1 MNPTIIHYLKAGY
14 PGLYILSPEEIRVE
28 AHLRDIAKELEFGLY
43 AWSLTEG
50 LVDTS
55 DGQGTDVP
63 DPITLISRIEEL
75 PDNTLIAIRD
85 LHLFFDAPDPILVRG
100 LKDVLR
106 HAKAHGKVLI
116 LIGCRHVVPPELAR
130 EIVLHEFTL
139 PTRIDLLQIADAICE
154 ASGIEQPERETRNQ
168 LADAASGLTSIE
180 AENAFALSIVIQRSL
195 DPDQVARQKAQ
206 EIAKSGLLEIV
217 ETPAS
222 LDDIGGLATLK
233 QWLIQRRLAFSQEA
247 RDYGLP
253 YPKGLLITGIPGTGK
268 SMMAK
273 ATAGAFGRPLL
284 RLDTG
289 RLYGGLVGQSEAN
302 LRSVIQTCEAI
313 APCVLWIDEI
323 EKAFAG
329 SKSSGRTDG
338 GTSARLFG
346 NLLSWMQEKEQPV
359 FIVATA
365 NDVTQLPPELLRKG
379 RFDELFYVD
388 LPSSKERESIWAI
401 QIEKHGRK
409 PEAFDLPKLSRQT
422 SGWTGSEIEQAFI
435 EGLFEAFNQ
444 NTEPSGESLQKI
456 IKRLVPLSQLMAE
469 KIKTLQTW
477 AKGRARPASSDPI
490 EGAVGVDHSRN

>member
-1 MNPTIIHYLKAGY
+1 MKPTIIDYLKAGY
-14 PGLYILSPEEIRVE
+14 PGLYILSPEEVRVE
-28 AHLRDIAKELEFGLY
+28 AHLKGIANELEFGLY

-63 DPITLISRIEEL
+63 DPLTLLSKIEEL

-85 LHLFFDAPDPILVRG
+85 LHLFFDAPDPVLVRG
-100 LKDVLR
+100 LKDTLR
-106 HAKAHGKVLI
+106 HAKAHGKVLV

-130 EIVLHEFTL
+130 EIVLHEFAL
-139 PTRIDLLQIADAICE
+139 PNRTDLLQIADAICE
-154 ASGIEQPERETRNQ
+154 ASGAEQPQEEIRDQ

-180 AENAFALSIVIQRSL
+180 AENAFALSIVIRQSL
-195 DPDQVARQKAQ
+195 DPAQVARQKAR
-206 EIAKSGLLEIV
+206 EIAKGGLLEIV

-222 LDDIGGLATLK
+222 LDDIGGLTNLK
-233 QWLIQRRLAFSQEA
+233 EWLTQRRLAFSQEA

-273 ATAGAFGRPLL
+273 ATAGAFSRPLL

-359 FIVATA
+359 FVAATA

-388 LPSSKERESIWAI
+388 LPSPKERESIWAI
-401 QIEKHGRK
+401 QIEKHGRN
-409 PEAFDLPKLSRQT
+409 PEAFDLSRLSRHT

-435 EGLFEAFNQ
+435 EGLFEAFNK
-444 NTEPSGESLQKI
+444 NAEPSDESLQEVTD
-456 IKRLVPLSQLMAE
+456 RLVPLSQLMAE
-469 KIKTLQTW
+469 QIKKLRNW

-490 EGAVGVDHSRN
+490 EETVMIDHSQN

>member
-14 PGLYILSPEEIRVE
+14 PGLYILSPEEVRVE
-28 AHLRDIAKELEFGLY
+28 AHLKSIASELEFGLY

-63 DPITLISRIEEL
+63 DPITLLSRIEEI
-75 PDNTLIAIRD
+75 PDNTLVAIRD
-85 LHLFFDAPDPILVRG
+85 LHLFFDTPDPILIRG
-100 LKDVLR
+100 LKDTLR
-106 HAKAHGKVLI
+106 HAKEHGKILI
-116 LIGCRHVVPPELAR
+116 LIGCRHVIPPELAR
-130 EIVLHEFTL
+130 EIALHEFTL
-139 PTRIDLLQIADAICE
+139 PSRTDLLKIADAICD
-154 ASGIEQPERETRNQ
+154 ASGIKPVEGEDRDR

-180 AENAFALSIVIQRSL
+180 AENAFALSIATDRTL
-195 DPDQVARQKAQ
+195 DPEHVAVQKAR
-206 EIAKSGLLEIV
+206 EIAKGGLLEIV
-217 ETPAS
+217 DTPGS
-222 LDDIGGLATLK
+222 IDDIGGLANLK
-233 QWLIQRRLAFSQEA
+233 AWLLQRRLAFSQHA

-253 YPKGLLITGIPGTGK
+253 YPKGLLITGLPGTGK

-273 ATAGAFGRPLL
+273 ATANAFGRPLL

-302 LRSVIQTCEAI
+302 LRNVIQTCEAI

-359 FIVATA
+359 FVVATA

-379 RFDELFYVD
+379 RFDELFYID
-388 LPSSKERESIWAI
+388 LPSSKERESIWTI
-401 QIEKHGRK
+401 QIEKYGRK
-409 PEAFDLPKLSRQT
+409 PELFDLTKLAEQT

-435 EGLFEAFNQ
+435 EGLFEAFNRQ
-444 NTEPSGESLQKI
+444 TEPADGSLATI
-456 IKRLVPLSQLMAE
+456 ISQLVPRSCFTQ
-469 KIKTLQTW
+469 IYSV
-477 AKGRARPASSDPI
+477 RFF
-490 EGAVGVDHSRN
+490 